1 MLQITQLTKRF
12 GARTLFHHVDLA
24 LGPGCYAV
32 TGPNG
37 CGKSTLLAIL
47 AGVEPAD
54 AGTISIA
61 GHPLEGDALG
71 AKARL
76 SYVPDNADAYPFMTG
91 RALLELIAS
100 AKSVPPT
107 DGLELAL
114 AFRLEPH
121 LDKRFEQMSFGTQK
135 KMLLAATALGA
146 PSVILADEPSNGLD
160 AATRR
165 VLIERFKAA
174 APHAVVLFSTHDPE
188 FAEACD
194 ATLIAFDSLSPAAE
208 SDAYRA
214 AR

>member
-1 MLQITQLTKRF
+1 MLQLTQLTKRF
-12 GARTLFHHVDLA
+12 GARTLFEHVDLV
-24 LGPGCYAV
+24 LEPGCYAV

-37 CGKSTLLAIL
+37 CGKSTLLAVL

-54 AGTISIA
+54 AGSISIA
-61 GHPLEGDALG
+61 GHLLAGDALD

-91 RALLELIAS
+91 RGLLELVAS
-100 AKSVPPT
+100 AKSVPP
-107 DGLELAL
+107 DAALELAL

-135 KMLLAATALGA
+135 KMLLAATALGT

-160 AATRR
+160 AHTRR
-165 VLIERFKAA
+165 ILIERLKAA
-174 APHAVVLFSTHDPE
+174 SSDAVVLFSTHDPE

-194 ATLIAFDSLSPAAE
+194 ADIIAFESLSSKEPV
-208 SDAYRA
+208 
-214 AR
+214 